1 MLWLRWRLALAVA
14 GVVLACRVVDQAFA
28 GCCRSRLRNA
38 GVVGGPVSLRGV
50 APWLREPRSLDEARG
65 VKRPKEASG
74 KGNRPLEYSPLHQS
88 FKERLR
94 NIAPYPDVIRQ
105 VEENFNGKGGYH
117 RANHAAKF
125 KQKKVEPTA
134 LDRIADSLASSRTR
148 LFAKAPLQHSRKWPK
163 ADPAYAEV
171 AVIGRSNVGKSSLL
185 NKISQFGTVARV
197 SSMPGQTKEAAWYR
211 NKKVKVDFID
221 MPGYGHSARARVFGP
236 EALDFVRNRTSL
248 RGLYVLID
256 ARHGFKWSDH
266 EWLSELGSA
275 GPMKQV
281 VLTKCD
287 LVPDKKLIE
296 VASLVRSDLES
307 YKRVERKVILCSSA
321 WLTGFRD
328 LRKDIC
334 ERCKLLKGTTAA
346 PKPGAR
352 RDDLPLR
359 ATKGQDLGI
368 L

>member
-1 MLWLRWRLALAVA
+1 M
-14 GVVLACRVVDQAFA
+14 FF
-28 GCCRSRLRNA
+28 
-38 GVVGGPVSLRGV
+38 
-50 APWLREPRSLDEARG
+50 
-65 VKRPKEASG
+65 G
-74 KGNRPLEYSPLHQS
+74 K
-88 FKERLR
+88 
-94 NIAPYPDVIRQ
+94 A
-105 VEENFNGKGGYH
+105 
-117 RANHAAKF
+117 
-125 KQKKVEPTA
+125 EPTA
-134 LDRIADSLASSRTR
+134 LDRVAGSLATSRTR
-148 LFAKAPLQHSRKWPK
+148 LFAKAPLLHSNKWPRP
-163 ADPAYAEV
+163 DPAYAEV

-185 NKISQFGTVARV
+185 NKVSQFGTVARV
-197 SSMPGQTKEAAWYR
+197 SNMPGQTKEAAWYR

-221 MPGYGHSARARVFGP
+221 MPGYGHSARARIFGP

-287 LVPDKKLIE
+287 LVPDKRLIE
-296 VASLVRSDLES
+296 IASLVRSDLES

-321 WLTGFRD
+321 WLTGFQE

-334 ERCKLLKGTTAA
+334 QRCKLVKESA
-346 PKPGAR
+346 PAPRPGAKR
-352 RDDLPLR
+352 EDLPLR
-359 ATKGQDLGI
+359 AVKGQDLGI

>member
-1 MLWLRWRLALAVA
+1 MQWFRWRLALAAA
-14 GVVLACRVVDQAFA
+14 GVVLACGVVDQAFA
-28 GCCRSRLRNA
+28 GCSRSRLRNA
-38 GVVGGPVSLRGV
+38 GVVGGPVSLRG
-50 APWLREPRSLDEARG
+50 LLDVLDCGFEGA
-65 VKRPKEASG
+65 
-74 KGNRPLEYSPLHQS
+74 Q
-88 FKERLR
+88 
-94 NIAPYPDVIRQ
+94 DVIRQ

-134 LDRIADSLASSRTR
+134 LDRIADTLASSRTR

-211 NKKVKVDFID
+211 NKK
-221 MPGYGHSARARVFGP
+221 
-236 EALDFVRNRTSL
+236 ALDFVRNRTSL

-275 GPMKQV
+275 GPMKQERWCFVLCV

-334 ERCKLLKGTTAA
+334 ERCKLLKGTSSA

>member
-1 MLWLRWRLALAVA
+1 MQWLRWRLALAAA
-14 GVVLACRVVDQAFA
+14 GVVLACEVLDQAFA
-28 GCCRSRLRNA
+28 GCYRSRLRNA
-38 GVVGGPVSLRGV
+38 GVVGGAVSLRGV

-74 KGNRPLEYSPLHQS
+74 
-88 FKERLR
+88 
-94 NIAPYPDVIRQ
+94 
-105 VEENFNGKGGYH
+105 GYH

-134 LDRIADSLASSRTR
+134 LDRIADTLASSRTR

-236 EALDFVRNRTSL
+236 EALSFVRNRTSL